1 MNWQDKGYLLSL
13 NKYNENSSIAEFF
26 TETNGK
32 VVGVIF
38 GSTSKKIKNY
48 LLIGNKFHINS
59 KLRED
64 GRLGY
69 LKVEIDEIKTPVY
82 LENKKKLFCI
92 IYCMNLIKILTAEN
106 ENNVEIYHLLEK
118 LFKIIELDN
127 WLVEFLYLELN
138 ILKSIGYDINFKDY
152 VVDRGINGQTKYVVD
167 SSQKIIPNFLIDKN
181 IGPENLK
188 DIYSGFSIVGDFLD
202 KTIIKPNNKNYP
214 SSRNDFVDLLKY
226 SSCST

>member
-13 NKYNENSSIAEFF
+13 NKYNENSSIAEFY
-26 TETNGK
+26 TENNGK
-32 VVGVIF
+32 IVGVIF
-38 GSTSKKIKNY
+38 GSTSKKIKSY

-69 LKVEIDEIKTPVY
+69 LKVEIDEIKTPIY

-106 ENNVEIYHLLEK
+106 ENNTEIYNLLEK

-152 VVDRGINGQTKYVVD
+152 VVDRSINGQTKYIVD
-167 SSQKIIPNFLIDKN
+167 SSQKIIPSFLIDKK
-181 IGPENLK
+181 ISPENLK
-188 DIYSGFSIVGDFLD
+188 DIYKGFSIVGDFLD

-214 SSRNDFVDLLKY
+214 SSRNDFVNLLK
-226 SSCST
+226 

>member
-13 NKYNENSSIAEFF
+13 NKYNENSSIAEFY
-26 TETNGK
+26 TENNGK
-32 VVGVIF
+32 IVGVIF
-38 GSTSKKIKNY
+38 GSTSKKIKSY

-92 IYCMNLIKILTAEN
+92 IYCMNLIKILTVEN
-106 ENNVEIYHLLEK
+106 ENNVEIYNLLEK
-118 LFKIIELDN
+118 LFKIIEIDN

-138 ILKSIGYDINFKDY
+138 ILKSIGYDISFKDY
-152 VVDRGINGQTKYVVD
+152 VVDKNINGQTKYIVD

-181 IGPENLK
+181 ISPENLK

-214 SSRNDFVDLLKY
+214 SSRNDFVNLLK
-226 SSCST
+226 

>member
-13 NKYNENSSIAEFF
+13 NKYNENSSIAEFY
-26 TETNGK
+26 TENNGK
-32 VVGVIF
+32 IVGVIF
-38 GSTSKKIKNY
+38 GSTSKKIKSY

-59 KLRED
+59 KLKED

-106 ENNVEIYHLLEK
+106 ENNVEIYNLLEK

-152 VVDRGINGQTKYVVD
+152 VVNKNINGQTKYIVD
-167 SSQKIIPNFLIDKN
+167 SSQKIIPNFLIDKK
-181 IGPENLK
+181 ISPENLK
-188 DIYSGFSIVGDFLD
+188 DIYKGFSIVGDFLD

-214 SSRNDFVDLLKY
+214 LSRNDFVNLLK
-226 SSCST
+226 

>member
-13 NKYNENSSIAEFF
+13 NKYNENSSIAEFY
-26 TETNGK
+26 TENNGK
-32 VVGVIF
+32 IVGVIF
-38 GSTSKKIKNY
+38 GSTSKKIKSY

-92 IYCMNLIKILTAEN
+92 IYCMNLIKILTVEN
-106 ENNVEIYHLLEK
+106 ENNVEIYDLLEK

-138 ILKSIGYDINFKDY
+138 ILKAIGYDINFRDY
-152 VVDRGINGQTKYVVD
+152 VVDKSINGQTKYIVD

-181 IGPENLK
+181 ISPENLK

-202 KTIIKPNNKNYP
+202 KTIIKPNNRNYP
-214 SSRNDFVDLLKY
+214 PSRNDFVNLLK
-226 SSCST
+226 

>member
-13 NKYNENSSIAEFF
+13 NKYNENSSIAEFY
-26 TETNGK
+26 TQNNGK
-32 VVGVIF
+32 IVGVIF

-92 IYCMNLIKILTAEN
+92 IYCMNLIKILTVEN
-106 ENNVEIYHLLEK
+106 ENNVEIYNHLEK

-152 VVDRGINGQTKYVVD
+152 VVDKNINGQTKYIVD

-181 IGPENLK
+181 ISPENLK

-214 SSRNDFVDLLKY
+214 SSRNDFVNLLK
-226 SSCST
+226 

>member
-13 NKYNENSSIAEFF
+13 NKYNENSSIAEFY
-26 TETNGK
+26 TENNGK
-32 VVGVIF
+32 IVGVIF
-38 GSTSKKIKNY
+38 GSTSKKIKSY

-92 IYCMNLIKILTAEN
+92 IYCMNLIKILTVEN
-106 ENNVEIYHLLEK
+106 ENNVEIYNLLEK

-138 ILKSIGYDINFKDY
+138 ILKSVGYDINFKDY
-152 VVDRGINGQTKYVVD
+152 VVDKSINGQTKYIVD

-181 IGPENLK
+181 ISPENLN

-214 SSRNDFVDLLKY
+214 SSRNDFVNLLK
-226 SSCST
+226 

>member
-1 MNWQDKGYLLSL
+1 MNWQDKGYLISL
-13 NKYNENSSIAEFF
+13 NKYNENSSIAEFY
-26 TETNGK
+26 TENNGK
-32 VVGVIF
+32 IVGIIF
-38 GSTSKKIKNY
+38 GSTSKKIKSY

-59 KLRED
+59 KIRED

-106 ENNVEIYHLLEK
+106 ENNIEIYNLLEK

-138 ILKSIGYDINFKDY
+138 ILKSVGYDINFKDY
-152 VVDRGINGQTKYVVD
+152 VIDKNINGQTKYIVD

-181 IGPENLK
+181 ISPENLK
-188 DIYSGFSIVGDFLD
+188 DVYNGFSIVGDFLD

-214 SSRNDFVDLLKY
+214 SSRNDFVNLLK
-226 SSCST
+226 

>member
-13 NKYNENSSIAEFF
+13 TKYKENSSIAEFY
-26 TETNGK
+26 TENNGK
-32 VVGVIF
+32 IVGIIF
-38 GSTSKKIKNY
+38 GSTSKKIKSY

-106 ENNVEIYHLLEK
+106 ENNVEIYNLLEK

-152 VVDRGINGQTKYVVD
+152 VVDKNINGQTKYIVD
-167 SSQKIIPNFLIDKN
+167 SSQKIIPNFLIDKK
-181 IGPENLK
+181 ISPENLK
-188 DIYSGFSIVGDFLD
+188 DIYKGFSIVGDFLD

-214 SSRNDFVDLLKY
+214 SSRNDFVNLLK
-226 SSCST
+226 

>member
-13 NKYNENSSIAEFF
+13 NKYNENSSIAEFY
-26 TETNGK
+26 TENNGK
-32 VVGVIF
+32 IVGIIF
-38 GSTSKKIKNY
+38 GSTSKKIKSY

-59 KLRED
+59 KIKED

-69 LKVEIDEIKTPVY
+69 LKVEIDKIKTPVY

-92 IYCMNLIKILTAEN
+92 IYCMNLVKILTAEN
-106 ENNVEIYHLLEK
+106 ENNVEIFNLLEK
-118 LFKIIELDN
+118 LFTIIQHDN
-127 WLVEFLYLELN
+127 WLVEFLFLELN

-152 VVDRGINGQTKYVVD
+152 VIDKSINGQTKYIVN
-167 SSQKIIPNFLIDKN
+167 SNQKIIPNFLIDKN

-188 DIYSGFSIVGDFLD
+188 DIYNGFTIVGDFLD

-214 SSRNDFVDLLKY
+214 SSRNDFVNLLK
-226 SSCST
+226 

>member
-13 NKYNENSSIAEFF
+13 NKYNENSSIAEFY
-26 TETNGK
+26 TENNGK
-32 VVGVIF
+32 IVGVIF
-38 GSTSKKIKNY
+38 GSTSKKIKSY

-92 IYCMNLIKILTAEN
+92 IYCMNLIKILTVEN
-106 ENNVEIYHLLEK
+106 ENNVEIYNLLEE

-152 VVDRGINGQTKYVVD
+152 VVDKNINGQIKYIVD

-181 IGPENLK
+181 ISPENLK

-214 SSRNDFVDLLKY
+214 SSRNDFVNLLK
-226 SSCST
+226 

>member
-13 NKYNENSSIAEFF
+13 NKYNENSSIAEFY
-26 TETNGK
+26 TEKNGK
-32 VVGVIF
+32 IVGVIF
-38 GSTSKKIKNY
+38 GSTSKKIKSY

-69 LKVEIDEIKTPVY
+69 LKVEIEEIKTPIY

-106 ENNVEIYHLLEK
+106 ENNIEIYNLLEK

-152 VVDRGINGQTKYVVD
+152 VVDKNINGQTKYIVD

-181 IGPENLK
+181 ISPENLK

-214 SSRNDFVDLLKY
+214 SSRNDFVNLLK
-226 SSCST
+226 

>member
-1 MNWQDKGYLLSL
+1 MNWQDKGYLLYL
-13 NKYNENSSIAEFF
+13 NKYNENSSIAEFY
-26 TETNGK
+26 TENYGK
-32 VVGVIF
+32 IVGIIF
-38 GSTSKKIKNY
+38 GSTSKKIKSY

-59 KLRED
+59 KIKED

-69 LKVEIDEIKTPVY
+69 LKIEIDEIKTPVY

-92 IYCMNLIKILTAEN
+92 IYCMSLIKTLTAEN
-106 ENNVEIYHLLEK
+106 ENNIEIYNLLEK

-152 VVDRGINGQTKYVVD
+152 VVNKNINGQTKYIVD
-167 SSQKIIPNFLIDKN
+167 SSQKIIPNFLIDKK
-181 IGPENLK
+181 IVPENLK
-188 DIYSGFSIVGDFLD
+188 DIYKGFSIVGDFLD

-214 SSRNDFVDLLKY
+214 SSRNDFVNLLK
-226 SSCST
+226 

>member
-26 TETNGK
+26 TENNGK
-32 VVGVIF
+32 IVGIIF
-38 GSTSKKIKNY
+38 GSTSKKIKSY

-92 IYCMNLIKILTAEN
+92 IYCMNLIKILTVEN
-106 ENNVEIYHLLEK
+106 VSNMEIYSLLEK
-118 LFKIIELDN
+118 LFKIIDFDN
-127 WLVEFLYLELN
+127 WLLEFLYLELN
-138 ILKSIGYDINFKDY
+138 IFKSIGYDINFKDY
-152 VVDRGINGQTKYVVD
+152 VVNKNINGESKYVVD
-167 SSQKIIPNFLIDKN
+167 SSQKIIPNFLIDKK
-181 IGPENLK
+181 IIPENEK
-188 DIYSGFSIVGDFLD
+188 DIYSGYSIVGDFLD
-202 KTIIKPNNKNYP
+202 KTIIKPNNKSFP
-214 SSRNDFVDLLKY
+214 SSRNDFTNLLK
-226 SSCST
+226 

>member
-13 NKYNENSSIAEFF
+13 NKYNENSSIAEFY
-26 TETNGK
+26 TENNGK
-32 VVGVIF
+32 IVGVIF
-38 GSTSKKIKNY
+38 GSTSKKIKSY

-106 ENNVEIYHLLEK
+106 EYNVEIYNLLEK

-152 VVDRGINGQTKYVVD
+152 VIDKSINGQTKYIVD

-181 IGPENLK
+181 ISPENLK

-214 SSRNDFVDLLKY
+214 SSRNDFVNLLK
-226 SSCST
+226 

>member
-13 NKYNENSSIAEFF
+13 NKYNENSSIAEFY
-26 TETNGK
+26 TENNGK
-32 VVGVIF
+32 IVGVIF
-38 GSTSKKIKNY
+38 GSTSKKIKSY

-106 ENNVEIYHLLEK
+106 ENNIEIFNLLEK

-152 VVDRGINGQTKYVVD
+152 VIDKNINGQTKYIVD
-167 SSQKIIPNFLIDKN
+167 SSQKIIPNFLIDKK
-181 IGPENLK
+181 ISPENLK

-214 SSRNDFVDLLKY
+214 SSRNDFVNLLR
-226 SSCST
+226 

>member
-13 NKYNENSSIAEFF
+13 NKYNENSSIAEFY
-26 TETNGK
+26 TENNGK
-32 VVGVIF
+32 IVGVIF
-38 GSTSKKIKNY
+38 GSTSKKIKSY

-59 KLRED
+59 NLRED

-106 ENNVEIYHLLEK
+106 ENNVEIFNLLEK

-152 VVDRGINGQTKYVVD
+152 VVDKSINGQTKYIVD

-181 IGPENLK
+181 ISPENLK

-202 KTIIKPNNKNYP
+202 KTILKPNNKNYP
-214 SSRNDFVDLLKY
+214 SSRNDFINLLK
-226 SSCST
+226 

>member
-13 NKYNENSSIAEFF
+13 NKYNENSSIAEFY
-26 TETNGK
+26 TENNGK
-32 VVGVIF
+32 IVGVIF
-38 GSTSKKIKNY
+38 GSTSKKIKSY

-69 LKVEIDEIKTPVY
+69 LKVEIDEIRTPVY

-92 IYCMNLIKILTAEN
+92 IYCMNLIKTLTAEN
-106 ENNVEIYHLLEK
+106 ENNIEIYNLLEK

-138 ILKSIGYDINFKDY
+138 ILKSVGYDINFKDY
-152 VVDRGINGQTKYVVD
+152 VVDKNINGQTKYIVD

-181 IGPENLK
+181 INPENLK

-214 SSRNDFVDLLKY
+214 SSRNDFVNLLK
-226 SSCST
+226 

>member
-13 NKYNENSSIAEFF
+13 NKYNENSSIAEFY
-26 TETNGK
+26 TENNGK
-32 VVGVIF
+32 IVGIIF
-38 GSTSKKIKNY
+38 GSTSKKIKSY

-59 KLRED
+59 KIKED

-69 LKVEIDEIKTPVY
+69 LKVEIDKIKTPIY

-92 IYCMNLIKILTAEN
+92 IYCMNLVKILTVEN
-106 ENNVEIYHLLEK
+106 ENNVEIFNLLEK
-118 LFKIIELDN
+118 LFTIIELDN
-127 WLVEFLYLELN
+127 WLIEFLYLELN

-152 VVDRGINGQTKYVVD
+152 VINKSINGQTKYIVN
-167 SSQKIIPNFLIDKN
+167 SNQKIIPNFLIDKN

-188 DIYSGFSIVGDFLD
+188 DIYNGFTIVGDFLD

-214 SSRNDFVDLLKY
+214 SSRNDFVNLLK
-226 SSCST
+226 

>member
-26 TETNGK
+26 TENNGK

-38 GSTSKKIKNY
+38 GSTSKKIKSY

-59 KLRED
+59 NLRED

-92 IYCMNLIKILTAEN
+92 IYCMNLIKILTVEN
-106 ENNVEIYHLLEK
+106 ESNMEIYFLLEK
-118 LFKIIELDN
+118 LFKIIDVDN

-152 VVDRGINGQTKYVVD
+152 VVNKNINGQTKYVVD
-167 SSQKIIPNFLIDKN
+167 SSQKIIPNFLIDKK
-181 IGPENLK
+181 IIPENTK
-188 DIYSGFSIVGDFLD
+188 DIYSGYLIVGDFLD
-202 KTIIKPNNKNYP
+202 KTIIKPNNKNFP
-214 SSRNDFVDLLKY
+214 SSRTDFINLLK
-226 SSCST
+226 

>member
-13 NKYNENSSIAEFF
+13 NKYNENSSIAEFY
-26 TETNGK
+26 TENNGK
-32 VVGVIF
+32 IVGVIF
-38 GSTSKKIKNY
+38 GSTSKKIKSY

-106 ENNVEIYHLLEK
+106 ENNVEIYNLLEK
-118 LFKIIELDN
+118 FFKIIELDN

-152 VVDRGINGQTKYVVD
+152 VVDKNINGQTKYIVD
-167 SSQKIIPNFLIDKN
+167 SSQKIIPNFLIDKK
-181 IGPENLK
+181 ISPENLK
-188 DIYSGFSIVGDFLD
+188 DIYKGFSIVGDFLD

-214 SSRNDFVDLLKY
+214 SSRNDFVNLLK
-226 SSCST
+226 

>member
-13 NKYNENSSIAEFF
+13 NKYNENSSIAEFY
-26 TETNGK
+26 TKNNGK
-32 VVGVIF
+32 IVGVIF
-38 GSTSKKIKNY
+38 GSTSKKIKSY

-92 IYCMNLIKILTAEN
+92 IYCMNLIKILTVEN
-106 ENNVEIYHLLEK
+106 ENNVEIYNLLEK

-152 VVDRGINGQTKYVVD
+152 VVDKSINGQTKYIVD

-181 IGPENLK
+181 ISPENLK
-188 DIYSGFSIVGDFLD
+188 DIHSGFSIVGDFLD

-214 SSRNDFVDLLKY
+214 SSRNDFVNLLK
-226 SSCST
+226 

>member
-13 NKYNENSSIAEFF
+13 NKYNENSSIAEFY
-26 TETNGK
+26 TENNGK
-32 VVGVIF
+32 IVGVIF
-38 GSTSKKIKNY
+38 GSTSKKIKSY

-69 LKVEIDEIKTPVY
+69 LKVEIDAIKTPVY

-92 IYCMNLIKILTAEN
+92 IYCMNLIKILTVEN
-106 ENNVEIYHLLEK
+106 ENNIEIYNLLEK
-118 LFKIIELDN
+118 LFKIIEFDN

-138 ILKSIGYDINFKDY
+138 ILKSIGYDISFKDY
-152 VVDRGINGQTKYVVD
+152 VFDKNINGQTKYIVD

-181 IGPENLK
+181 NSPENLK

-214 SSRNDFVDLLKY
+214 SSRNDFVNLLK
-226 SSCST
+226 

>member
-13 NKYNENSSIAEFF
+13 NKYNENSSIAEFY
-26 TETNGK
+26 TENNGK
-32 VVGVIF
+32 IVGVIF
-38 GSTSKKIKNY
+38 GSTSKKIKSY

-59 KLRED
+59 KIRED

-92 IYCMNLIKILTAEN
+92 IYCLNLIKILTVEN
-106 ENNVEIYHLLEK
+106 ENNIEIYNLLEK

-152 VVDRGINGQTKYVVD
+152 VVDKSINGQTKYIVD

-181 IGPENLK
+181 ISPENLK
-188 DIYSGFSIVGDFLD
+188 DIHSGFSIVGDFLD

-214 SSRNDFVDLLKY
+214 SSRNDFVNLLK
-226 SSCST
+226 

>member
-13 NKYNENSSIAEFF
+13 NKYNENSSIAEFY
-26 TETNGK
+26 TENNGK
-32 VVGVIF
+32 IVGVIF
-38 GSTSKKIKNY
+38 GSTSKKIKSY

-59 KLRED
+59 KLREN
-64 GRLGY
+64 GSLGY
-69 LKVEIDEIKTPVY
+69 LKVEIDEIKTPIY

-106 ENNVEIYHLLEK
+106 ENNVEIFNLLEK

-152 VVDRGINGQTKYVVD
+152 VIDKSINGQTKYIVV

-181 IGPENLK
+181 ISPENLK
-188 DIYSGFSIVGDFLD
+188 DIHSGFSIVGDFLD

-214 SSRNDFVDLLKY
+214 SSRNDFVNLLK
-226 SSCST
+226 

>member
-1 MNWQDKGYLLSL
+1 MNWQDKGYLISL
-13 NKYNENSSIAEFF
+13 NKYNENSSIAEFY
-26 TETNGK
+26 TENNGK
-32 VVGVIF
+32 IVGIIF
-38 GSTSKKIKNY
+38 GSTSKKIKSY

-106 ENNVEIYHLLEK
+106 ENNVEIYNLLEK

-152 VVDRGINGQTKYVVD
+152 VVNKNINGQTKYIVD
-167 SSQKIIPNFLIDKN
+167 SSQKIIPNFLIDKK
-181 IGPENLK
+181 IVPENLK
-188 DIYSGFSIVGDFLD
+188 DIYKGFSIVGDFLD

-214 SSRNDFVDLLKY
+214 SSRNDFVNLLK
-226 SSCST
+226 

>member
-13 NKYNENSSIAEFF
+13 NKNNENSSIAEFY
-26 TETNGK
+26 TENNGK
-32 VVGVIF
+32 IVGVIF
-38 GSTSKKIKNY
+38 GSTSKKIKSY

-92 IYCMNLIKILTAEN
+92 IYCMNLIKILTVEN
-106 ENNVEIYHLLEK
+106 ENNVEIYNLLEK
-118 LFKIIELDN
+118 LFKIIEFDN

-138 ILKSIGYDINFKDY
+138 ILKSIGYDISFKDY
-152 VVDRGINGQTKYVVD
+152 VVDKNINGQTKYIVN

-181 IGPENLK
+181 ISPENLK

-202 KTIIKPNNKNYP
+202 KTILKPNNKNYP
-214 SSRNDFVDLLKY
+214 SSRNDFVNLLK
-226 SSCST
+226 